1 MRLIFNLLPLLNLE
15 QKKSF
20 LILFFLTFFTVF
32 LEVISIGS
40 IVPVVLFF
48 LGEQLINVKFFF
60 SFSSDFL
67 SNLSDRE
74 IIKYILIFI
83 FFAFSL
89 KNLLL
94 IYIVFLESRISWSI
108 EFFFRR
114 KLFKKF

>member
-15 QKKSF
+15 QKSF

-48 LGEQLINVKFFF
+48 FRRTINKCKIFFF

-94 IYIVFLESRISWSI
+94 IYIVFWKVEFHGALSFFLEESYSKS
-108 EFFFRR
+108 F
-114 KLFKKF
+114 

>member
-60 SFSSDFL
+60 
-67 SNLSDRE
+67 
-74 IIKYILIFI
+74 
-83 FFAFSL
+83 
-89 KNLLL
+89 LL
-94 IYIVFLESRISWSI
+94 VVIS
-108 EFFFRR
+108 
-114 KLFKKF
+114 